1 LRFLCLLG
9 KLKATEIRDRR
20 KLHLE
25 TFLHDLSWVL
35 PLRNDTL
42 TVIFNGFTFLGYL
55 PFFLILLPMGY
66 WLGDKAMFTRLTML
80 VGIVALSNS
89 FLKDL
94 FQDPRPDIMFAIDQ
108 RVGDSF
114 GFPSGHA
121 QIAVATWMWIAFELR
136 RRWMWALA
144 AFVAAG
150 VCLSRL
156 YLGVHDVEDVL
167 GGILLG
173 VATMVAFAG
182 YQGGTLGSIYRHQ
195 PAAYLIG
202 MAAMIPVLY
211 LAWPINPVSGA
222 VFSVSAMM
230 IAWYAGY
237 AWQQNRAKPET
248 HRNVVLSVMASV
260 FAIALLFTIF
270 KFMGEGLAALGLEKD
285 TVSVTQLAFMSLYA
299 TIIVPWL
306 FRVAR
311 LTVAR
316 T

>member
-1 LRFLCLLG
+1 LG
-9 KLKATEIRDRR
+9 KLKATENCNPG
-20 KLHLE
+20 KLRLE
-25 TFLHDLSWVL
+25 TFLHDLTWVL

-94 FQDPRPDIMFAIDQ
+94 FQDPRPDLMFALDQ

-167 GGILLG
+167 GGALLG

-195 PAAYLIG
+195 PTAYLIA
-202 MAAMIPVLY
+202 MAAMIPFLY
-211 LAWPINPVSGA
+211 LAWPIHPVSGA
-222 VFSVSAMM
+222 VLSVSAMM
-230 IAWYAGY
+230 IAWYAGH
-237 AWQQNRAKPET
+237 AWQQHQPKLET
-248 HRNVVLSVMASV
+248 HRNVVLSVMASA

-285 TVSVTQLAFMSLYA
+285 TASIAQLAFMSLYT

-311 LTVAR
+311 LTVTR
-316 T
+316 P

>member
-1 LRFLCLLG
+1 MCLLG
-9 KLKATEIRDRR
+9 KLKATEIRDRG

-94 FQDPRPDIMFAIDQ
+94 FQDPRPDLMFALDK

-144 AFVAAG
+144 AIVAGG

-173 VATMVAFAG
+173 LATMVAFAG
-182 YQGGTLGSIYRHQ
+182 FQGGTLGSIYRHQ

-202 MAAMIPVLY
+202 MAAIIPVLH

-230 IAWYAGY
+230 IAWYAGH
-237 AWQQNRAKPET
+237 AWQQNQAGPET

-260 FAIALLFTIF
+260 FAIAVLFTIF

-285 TVSVTQLAFMSLYA
+285 TVSVAQLAFMSLYA

-306 FRVAR
+306 FRAAR
-311 LTVAR
+311 LTIAR

>member
-1 LRFLCLLG
+1 MRFLCLLG
-9 KLKATEIRDRR
+9 KLKATENCNPG
-20 KLHLE
+20 KLRLE
-25 TFLHDLSWVL
+25 TFLHDLTWVL

-94 FQDPRPDIMFAIDQ
+94 FQDPRPDLMFALDQ

-167 GGILLG
+167 GGALLG

-195 PAAYLIG
+195 PTAYLIA
-202 MAAMIPVLY
+202 MAAMIPFLY
-211 LAWPINPVSGA
+211 LAWPIHPVSGA
-222 VFSVSAMM
+222 VLSVSAMM
-230 IAWYAGY
+230 IAWYAGH
-237 AWQQNRAKPET
+237 AWQQHQPKLET
-248 HRNVVLSVMASV
+248 HRNVVLSVMASA

-285 TVSVTQLAFMSLYA
+285 TASIAQLAFMSLYT

-311 LTVAR
+311 LTVTR
-316 T
+316 P

>member
-1 LRFLCLLG
+1 MCLLG
-9 KLKATEIRDRR
+9 KLKATENCDRG
-20 KLHLE
+20 KLRLE

-66 WLGDKAMFTRLTML
+66 WLGDKPMFTRLTML

-94 FQDPRPDIMFAIDQ
+94 FQDPRPDLMFTLDQ

-173 VATMVAFAG
+173 LATMVAFAG
-182 YQGGTLGSIYRHQ
+182 YQGGTLGSIYRRQ
-195 PAAYLIG
+195 PAAYLIA

-211 LAWPINPVSGA
+211 LAWPIHPVSGA
-222 VFSVSAMM
+222 VFSISAMM
-230 IAWYAGY
+230 ITWYAGH
-237 AWQQNRAKPET
+237 AWQQHRTGPER
-248 HRNVVLSVMASV
+248 HRNIILSATASV
-260 FAIALLFTIF
+260 AAIAVLFTIF
-270 KFMGEGLAALGLEKD
+270 KYMGEGLAALGLEKD
-285 TVSVTQLAFMSLYA
+285 TVSVAQLAIMSLYA

-311 LTVAR
+311 LTVPR
-316 T
+316 L